1 MQIAQRHGLAK
12 ESHSTN
18 QFNHSEYSRWSEGL
32 KASQSRETQC
42 EIERFLGTT
51 ENPRTDH
58 ENISLSLKE
67 IGEQ

>member
-1 MQIAQRHGLAK
+1 MQNAQRHGLNK
-12 ESHSTN
+12 QSHSTN

-32 KASQSRETQC
+32 KAGQSRKTEC

-51 ENPRTDH
+51 ENPRTED

-67 IGEQ
+67 IGEE